1 MGVKTP
7 LFNPIPP
14 LEVGVLLCDL
24 GPGVLG
30 NVPLSFFSLV
40 LALDCARRWGLGWDA
55 AGGGAF
61 SSTGTFFSSICFLFF
76 VGLCRN
82 SSSTLSLGTF
92 FFSTPVSSIDR
103 VSKSTT
109 LWLSLPLA
117 LGCAGSWRSERRD
130 AAGGAFSSPRTYFFS
145 SIFLLFVGLWRIS
158 SSCCLLRWRSG
169 CRSRSAGSWR
179 SGCPSKV
186 EGPLTPFPGP
196 LLAMGVETPL
206 FNPIFSLKAGVAL
219 CDMCPGVLGIVPL
232 SFFSLALAPISV
244 PGSWGVPLS
253 WRMGRWRSKRRD
265 PAGGAFSSPPARF
278 FSSIFLLF
286 VGLWRISSSF
296 FLRASLSLNPTSVPG
311 SWGVPLSWR
320 MGRWGSEGRRG
331 PAGGAFSSSPPFFSS
346 ICFLLFVGLCRNSSS
361 ALSLW
366 TFFFSTLASSVNGVS
381 KSTASWLPLVLA
393 LGCVGRWRTGRGA
406 PGGAFSSPRT
416 YFFSSIFLLFVGL
429 WRISSSFCLLSFWR
443 LFFSSPVSS
452 LGGGA
457 SVSITSSLP
466 LACNRMSSFVLKYS
480 FPKGTLLMPK
490 DDGRTLLVPGYD
502 GRSICVLCASSACAL
517 SSRVL
522 AWSCK

>member
-219 CDMCPGVLGIVPL
+219 CDMCPGVLRVVPL
-232 SFFSLALAPISV
+232 SFFSLALAPI
-244 PGSWGVPLS
+244 
-253 WRMGRWRSKRRD
+253 
-265 PAGGAFSSPPARF
+265 
-278 FSSIFLLF
+278 
-286 VGLWRISSSF
+286 
-296 FLRASLSLNPTSVPG
+296 SVPG